1 MVVDASVLAKL
12 FVAEE
17 GSERTRALLETA
29 SEIWTSAHALAELAE
44 VLCRKVALGEVS
56 REQCRLALD
65 VAVRLVSSE
74 PLNGIVG
81 AAAQI
86 AQDLNLSVY
95 DTLYLALAEKRG
107 ETLITWDQRL
117 LRGVQGSRFET
128 IAQRP

>member
-95 DTLYLALAEKRG
+95 DTLS
-107 ETLITWDQRL
+107 
-117 LRGVQGSRFET
+117 SRWRRSVE
-128 IAQRP
+128 RH

>member
-1 MVVDASVLAKL
+1 M
-12 FVAEE
+12 
-17 GSERTRALLETA
+17 
-29 SEIWTSAHALAELAE
+29 
-44 VLCRKVALGEVS
+44 ALGEVS

-107 ETLITWDQRL
+107 EMLITWDQRL
-117 LRGVQGSRFET
+117 LRGVEGSRFET
-128 IAQRP
+128 MVQRL